1 MPNKQAAISDLA
13 GKKLRATVMSAD
25 SLAQTVVV
33 SILAPVLGLLGDKV
47 SLAWPF
53 LFTAAMLVAA
63 NRLFL
68 ADNSLAVLCSSSS
81 EARGGGGGCSG
92 GCGCCCRSG
101 GGGGGRGSEGGG
113 GGEGEKQQSGVTKY
127 HVVE

>member
-33 SILAPVLGLLGDKV
+33 SILAPVLGLLGDKI

-92 GCGCCCRSG
+92 GCCYRSGSG
-101 GGGGGRGSEGGG
+101 GGGRDGEGGG
-113 GGEGEKQQSGVTKY
+113 GGEGEKQQSGVIKY